1 MGNCSREWCVGNVS
15 DVIRHGV
22 NKDFRVV
29 AERNV

>member
-1 MGNCSREWCVGNVS
+1 MGNVS

-29 AERNV
+29 GECNVCFFCSVID